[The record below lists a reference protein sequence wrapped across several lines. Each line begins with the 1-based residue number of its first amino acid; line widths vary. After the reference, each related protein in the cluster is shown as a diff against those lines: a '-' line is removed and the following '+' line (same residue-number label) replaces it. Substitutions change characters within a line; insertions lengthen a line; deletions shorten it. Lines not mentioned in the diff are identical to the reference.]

1 MAGNANERVRRRA
14 QINAAVRY
22 IILVAVGI
30 LLIYPLLWML
40 GSSFKENADIFG
52 NLNILPPPGRW
63 RFDHFAAAWQLST
76 TRNMIFYY
84 MNTLRFLI
92 PRVVGTVLSCTL
104 VAFAIGRFSFPGK
117 KIFFTI
123 VLVTLLMPELAFRIP
138 VFLLYSRLGLVNT
151 FASLY
156 LHDFFGVNSFFVFMI
171 IQFMRTIPRELDEAS
186 LIDGC
191 GPLRTLVFILVPVLR
206 PIIITVGLLTF
217 MWGMNDFQGPL
228 IFLRSPENNVLAQGL
243 HGLIQVYEEVP
254 QFGRSFAAALMGL
267 TPTIAIFFLCSRYFV
282 EGVTNTG
289 GKE

>member
-1 MAGNANERVRRRA
+1 MSKKAK
-14 QINAAVRY
+14 INAVMRY
-22 IILVAVGI
+22 IILIAVGL

-40 GSSFKENADIFG
+40 GSSFKYNDDIFG
-52 NLNILPPPGRW
+52 NLSILPPAGYW
-63 RFDHFAAAWQLST
+63 RFDHFSSAWQLSS
-76 TRNMIFYY
+76 TRNMMFYY

-92 PRVVGTVLSCTL
+92 PRVVGTVISCTL

-117 KIFFTI
+117 KIFFTV

-138 VFLLYSRLGLVNT
+138 VFLLYSRFDLVNT
-151 FASLY
+151 FASMY
-156 LHDFFGVNSFFVFMI
+156 LHDFFGINSFFVFMI

-186 LIDGC
+186 TIDGC
-191 GPLRTLVFILVPVLR
+191 GPLRTLVYILVPVLR

-217 MWGMNDFQGPL
+217 MWGMNDLQGPL

-243 HGLIQVYEEVP
+243 SNLIQVYEEVP

-267 TPTIAIFFLCSRYFV
+267 TPTIAIFFLCSRFFV
-282 EGVTNTG
+282 EGVTNSG

>member
-1 MAGNANERVRRRA
+1 MNKTN
-14 QINAAVRY
+14 INAIARY
-22 IILVAVGI
+22 MILIAVG
-30 LLIYPLLWML
+30 LVLIYPLLWMV
-40 GSSFKENADIFG
+40 GSSFKYNQDIFG
-52 NLNILPPPGRW
+52 SLAILPPEGRW
-63 RFDHFAAAWQLST
+63 RFDHFEAAWQLST
-76 TRNMIFYY
+76 TRNMMFYY

-92 PRVVGTVLSCTL
+92 PRVVGTVISCTV
-104 VAFAIGRFSFPGK
+104 VAFAIGRFTFPGK
-117 KIFFTI
+117 KIIFTI

-138 VFLLYSRLGLVNT
+138 VFLLYSQLGLVNT

-186 LIDGC
+186 VIDGC
-191 GPLRTLVFILVPVLR
+191 GPLRTLIHILVPVLR

-243 HGLIQVYEEVP
+243 ANLIQVYEEVP
-254 QFGRSFAAALMGL
+254 QFGRSFAAALMGMI
-267 TPTIAIFFLCSRYFV
+267 PTIAIFFMCSRYFV